1 MRTTGAWNSQ
11 TSAMPVVKRPN
22 IWLRL
27 TSNAW
32 REPQETIGQRE
43 RARRNTLAAWIVLGL
58 LVMDMLLLPAG
69 LADPTTL
76 TAILVGAAGIVIAA
90 ILNRFG
96 QTTVAGVLLVTL
108 VIGAIMGAVTG
119 TPGGLPL
126 VDMPAYDLMVIAIV
140 IGASVL
146 SSAAAFVIAAA
157 NIILIV
163 LDFNLQTYAPD
174 LSRQL
179 VASGTLGMLARP
191 IALQVIIA
199 TVAFLWVRGLQ
210 EQVRRADRAEEI
222 AHLEGLVVDQK
233 RALDY
238 GVDQLT
244 QAIVRSANGDYNVR
258 VNIPQQN
265 PLWGVGAQMNTFVQ
279 RLGAANQANFDLER
293 ARQETYR
300 LATAI
305 DDWRAGRLPIWPAP
319 SGTVVDPLI
328 QRLSGARPQSAQS
341 PQALQSPQSP
351 LSPPSADSSRLYA
364 QPDSGTPFNWG

>member
-1 MRTTGAWNSQ
+1 MSQ
-11 TSAMPVVKRPN
+11 TSAAPVVKQPN

-43 RARRNTLAAWIVLGL
+43 RARRNTLAAWVVLGL

-76 TAILVGAAGIVIAA
+76 TAILVAALGIVIAA
-90 ILNRFG
+90 VLNRFG
-96 QTTVAGVLLVTL
+96 QTTAAGVLLVLL
-108 VIGAIMGAVTG
+108 VLGAIMGAVTG

-140 IGASVL
+140 IGASIL
-146 SSAAAFVIAAA
+146 SSGAAFVIAAA

-174 LSRQL
+174 LKAQ
-179 VASGTLGMLARP
+179 VAYSGILGMLARP
-191 IALQVIIA
+191 VALQMIIA

-279 RLGAANQANFDLER
+279 RLGAANQASFDLER

-328 QRLSGARPQSAQS
+328 QRLSGARPQGMQS
-341 PQALQSPQSP
+341 THTLQA
-351 LSPPSADSSRLYA
+351 PPSPASGDGSRPYT
-364 QPDSGTPFNWG
+364 QPDSGTPFNWGEPR